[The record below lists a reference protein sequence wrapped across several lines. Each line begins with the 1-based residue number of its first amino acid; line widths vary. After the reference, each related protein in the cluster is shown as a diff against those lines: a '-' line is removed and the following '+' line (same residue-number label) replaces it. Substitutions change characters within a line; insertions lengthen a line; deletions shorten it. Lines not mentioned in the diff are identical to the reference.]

1 MTATAMIPLP
11 PRTAEAP
18 AADAGGVPW
27 LRPSPCLPD
36 ACVEPPV
43 AVAGPVRRVLRLAAA
58 ALVVLAGLPLSAVAR
73 AVGTARRGRIVAMW
87 TRTLLRALGVRL
99 DVRTGFAFVAG
110 SPPYPALESAG
121 GGEEAG
127 RASGARDGRG
137 TLVVANHVSWLDPLV
152 VAATVRAR
160 PLAKREIGAWPMIR
174 TLAAG
179 AGALFIDRE
188 RLSALPEA
196 LGSVAGALRAGDTV
210 VAFPEG
216 TTWCGRGM
224 GEFRP
229 AVFQA
234 ALDADA
240 AVRPVTLR
248 YREGDATSTRA
259 CYVGEDSLLAS
270 VLRVVATRRLVV
282 EVTRFP
288 EVRLAG
294 AGRRRAQRLALA
306 RLAEAYVRTGMADAP
321 ERHAV
326 ARRETGSR
334 PVLERR
340 PRAAGEEAPA
350 VFGSAYSGRA

>member
-1 MTATAMIPLP
+1 MTATAMTSAP
-11 PRTAEAP
+11 PRTAAAP
-18 AADAGGVPW
+18 VSGMGGVPW

-43 AVAGPVRRVLRLAAA
+43 AVAGPVRRALRLTGA
-58 ALVVLAGLPLSAVAR
+58 ALVVLAGLPLSVAAR
-73 AVGTARRGRIVAMW
+73 AAGTTRRGRMVGMW
-87 TRTLLRALGVRL
+87 ARTLLRALGVQL

-110 SPPYPALESAG
+110 SPLCQALESTGG
-121 GGEEAG
+121 GGEARRTPE
-127 RASGARDGRG
+127 ARDGRG

-152 VAATVRAR
+152 VAAAVPAR
-160 PLAKREIGAWPMIR
+160 PLAKREIGAWPLIR

-196 LGSVAGALRAGDTV
+196 VGSVAEALRAGDSV

-234 ALDADA
+234 AIDAAA

-294 AGRRRAQRLALA
+294 AGRRHAQRLALA
-306 RLAEAYVRTGMADAP
+306 RVAEAYVRTGMADAP

-326 ARRETGSR
+326 ARRETASR
-334 PVLERR
+334 PVPERR
-340 PRAAGEEAPA
+340 PRAADA
-350 VFGSAYSGRA
+350 VLGSAHLGRA